1 MVLYRD
7 HIGGTVLGTSAVL
20 DPHPREIHDGMG
32 QGGAFG
38 IVEDFEKGGCR
49 GRFVV
54 SW

>member
-20 DPHPREIHDGMG
+20 DPHPREIHGGMG
-32 QGGAFG
+32 QGGVVG
-38 IVEDFEKGGCR
+38 IVGDFEWSGC
-49 GRFVV
+49 GSCFVL